1 MNAYP
6 FIRVEIVFTDI
17 LLTKEVIVSIF
28 VTVEGT
34 TRKMSSR
41 LCFSKI
47 NVAWKI
53 LNKKKKKNRKNTK
66 ILLMESNR
74 QQVRILCHPT
84 PRVNSLANERTLHS
98 HSVGVFM
105 SVTASFIHFKNILY
119 RSSGGHVA
127 PLPAVKNIQ
136 GRARRLMRV
145 YFRSV

>member
-6 FIRVEIVFTDI
+6 FIRVEIVSTDI

-53 LNKKKKKNRKNTK
+53 LNKKKKKSKK
-66 ILLMESNR
+66 
-74 QQVRILCHPT
+74 
-84 PRVNSLANERTLHS
+84 
-98 HSVGVFM
+98 
-105 SVTASFIHFKNILY
+105 Y
-119 RSSGGHVA
+119 
-127 PLPAVKNIQ
+127 
-136 GRARRLMRV
+136 
-145 YFRSV
+145 